1 MLPRIGPPEH
11 GPRPHRFST
20 GAWVLY
26 DLANTVY
33 AATLTFLFTPFV
45 EKNYGGLSNL
55 GLTQTWSMVLA
66 GLLVPVLG
74 AIVDR
79 TARTGLYLSI
89 ATLLCIG
96 AMSGWGLGGGEG
108 FMLGCFF
115 LANVAYNLG
124 LLFYNSLLPSVA
136 SHERAGLIS
145 GIGVGVGYCGTILV
159 LLLLLPVK
167 TPSSQFLLAAGM
179 FLVFALPCM
188 CLVRDRREVRK
199 GPATAAVRDALASL
213 LSTLKELPQHRA
225 LLYFLLANFCLVDVL
240 NTAVLFFG
248 SFTRNVFATAAEDG
262 SLVLFGT
269 IYRGQEGLDSFFAL
283 AGLCLNSMALVFGI
297 SLGALTDR
305 WPLRV
310 MKLSGL
316 ALLFALVGGAWFGG
330 TSALGYLLTLV
341 MLGSL
346 GLSGIW
352 TAGRKVVV
360 LLAPKER
367 IGEFFGLYG
376 ITVKLSV
383 IGSTVYGLVADGH
396 GAKSAMLVQSVQLLV
411 GLGLLALVRLPQ
423 SGDAARAA

>member
-1 MLPRIGPPEH
+1 M
-11 GPRPHRFST
+11 
-20 GAWVLY
+20 
-26 DLANTVY
+26 
-33 AATLTFLFTPFV
+33 
-45 EKNYGGLSNL
+45 
-55 GLTQTWSMVLA
+55 
-66 GLLVPVLG
+66 
-74 AIVDR
+74 
-79 TARTGLYLSI
+79 
-89 ATLLCIG
+89 
-96 AMSGWGLGGGEG
+96 
-108 FMLGCFF
+108 
-115 LANVAYNLG
+115 
-124 LLFYNSLLPSVA
+124 
-136 SHERAGLIS
+136 
-145 GIGVGVGYCGTILV
+145 
-159 LLLLLPVK
+159 
-167 TPSSQFLLAAGM
+167 
-179 FLVFALPCM
+179 
-188 CLVRDRREVRK
+188 
-199 GPATAAVRDALASL
+199 
-213 LSTLKELPQHRA
+213 KELPQHRA